1 MSPSHSLS
9 LRASLHPSPASDVER
24 LRPADNRRP
33 ARRIKA
39 SGAREAGGEDERGM
53 RGEECWTREDTGREL
68 LEMRAKKRGSK
79 RERDETGQISDGDFP
94 L

>member
-9 LRASLHPSPASDVER
+9 LRSSLYPSPASDVER

-53 RGEECWTREDTGREL
+53 RGEECRAREDMGREL
-68 LEMRAKKRGSK
+68 LEERAKKSVREKERG
-79 RERDETGQISDGDFP
+79 ISDGDFP